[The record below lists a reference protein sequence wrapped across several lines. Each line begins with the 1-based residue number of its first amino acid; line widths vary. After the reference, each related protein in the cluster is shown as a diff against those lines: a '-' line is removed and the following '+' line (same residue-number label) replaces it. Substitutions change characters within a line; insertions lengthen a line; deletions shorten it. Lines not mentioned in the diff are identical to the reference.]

1 MANGTGNEPIS
12 AEEQTAR
19 ERAVAYAHTS
29 IGLEGFRPS
38 AEDEERARRFIN
50 GELSLA
56 EYASPEDLLA
66 SRGK

>member
-1 MANGTGNEPIS
+1 MATGTGNEPIS
-12 AEEQTAR
+12 EEERSAR

-38 AEDEERARRFIN
+38 PKDEERARRFIN
-50 GELSLA
+50 GELSIA